1 METTS
6 SSNIIKKIQDFATD
20 QDNNQKINVT
30 ISVALEL
37 YRVLVSSLL
46 ILFVPQDCDG
56 HLCTL
61 TENMEP
67 DSQIYT
73 TGLFFNFTTMFVFL
87 IMYGLEVKRENRLIT
102 YLDVNKSN
110 AADNESVGKVL
121 QKLPSVK
128 RDSIITLDIYY
139 QKAAYVAMCS
149 FVINSI
155 ISGIVV
161 YQYSL
166 GNQTTTT
173 IITNILF
180 MISKLSDVYIT
191 VNTEKNVFY
200 SAYLKGKIQYND
212 VDPDKIKLLELVTLN
227 DIESAT
233 HTIEEPVFQEQNTP
247 VAEELAVQEEPV
259 LQEQNTPV
267 VEEHAVQ
274 EEPVFQ
280 EQNTPV
286 AEEPAVQEEPV
297 LQEQNTPVAEEH
309 AVQEDP
315 ALLVTPS
322 PATQVAEDPVSQVI
336 EELVTQV
343 TEESET

>member
-1 METTS
+1 MDNTEKVERVT
-6 SSNIIKKIQDFATD
+6 IVKQIQDFISD

-67 DSQIYT
+67 DSKIYT
-73 TGLFFNFTTMFVFL
+73 TGLFFNFATMFVFL
-87 IMYGLEVKRENRLIT
+87 LMYTLEVKRENRLIT
-102 YLDVNKSN
+102 YLDVNKSI
-110 AADNESVGKVL
+110 ACDNTSVGQVL
-121 QKLPSVK
+121 QKLPNEK
-128 RDSIITLDIYY
+128 QNSILVLDMYY
-139 QKAAYVAMCS
+139 QKAAYVAMVS

-180 MISKLSDVYIT
+180 MVSKLSDVYLT
-191 VNTEKNVFY
+191 VNTDKNVFY

-212 VDPDKIKLLELVTLN
+212 VDPDKIKLLELVEFS
-227 DIESAT
+227 DIES
-233 HTIEEPVFQEQNTP
+233 H
-247 VAEELAVQEEPV
+247 EEPV
-259 LQEQNTPV
+259 LQ
-267 VEEHAVQ
+267 AI
-274 EEPVFQ
+274 
-280 EQNTPV
+280 
-286 AEEPAVQEEPV
+286 EEPV
-297 LQEQNTPVAEEH
+297 LQAIEEPVLQAIEEPVLQVIEEPVLQAIEEPVAQVIEEPVLQ
-309 AVQEDP
+309 AIEEPVLQAIEE
-315 ALLVTPS
+315 L
-322 PATQVAEDPVSQVI
+322 VSQVI
-336 EELVTQV
+336 ETN
-343 TEESET
+343 EST

>member
-1 METTS
+1 MDNTQKVEKVT
-6 SSNIIKKIQDFATD
+6 IVKQIQDFVSN
-20 QDNNQKINVT
+20 QDNNQKINVS
-30 ISVALEL
+30 ISVTLEL

-73 TGLFFNFTTMFVFL
+73 TGLFFNFATMFVFL
-87 IMYGLEVKRENRLIT
+87 VMYTLEVKRENRLIT

-110 AADNESVGKVL
+110 PCDNTSVGEVL
-121 QKLPSVK
+121 QKLPNEK
-128 RDSIITLDIYY
+128 QNSILVLDMYY
-139 QKAAYVAMCS
+139 QKVAYVAMAS

-180 MISKLSDVYIT
+180 MVSKLSDVYLT

-212 VDPDKIKLLELVTLN
+212 VDPDKIKLLELVEFS
-227 DIESAT
+227 DIES
-233 HTIEEPVFQEQNTP
+233 HENPGVPLIEEPVAP
-247 VAEELAVQEEPV
+247 LIEEPV
-259 LQEQNTPV
+259 APLIEEPVAPV
-267 VEEHAVQ
+267 VEDPV
-274 EEPVFQ
+274 EP
-280 EQNTPV
+280 
-286 AEEPAVQEEPV
+286 
-297 LQEQNTPVAEEH
+297 
-309 AVQEDP
+309 
-315 ALLVTPS
+315 LV
-322 PATQVAEDPVSQVI
+322 EDPVEPLVEDPVEPLVEDPVEPLVEDQI
-336 EELVTQV
+336 EKP
-343 TEESET
+343 EST

>member
-1 METTS
+1 MDNTEKVERVTIVT
-6 SSNIIKKIQDFATD
+6 KIQDFISD

-67 DSQIYT
+67 DSKIYT
-73 TGLFFNFTTMFVFL
+73 TGLFFNFATMFVFL
-87 IMYGLEVKRENRLIT
+87 LMYTLEVKRENRLIT
-102 YLDVNKSN
+102 YLDVNKSI
-110 AADNESVGKVL
+110 ACDNTSVGQVL
-121 QKLPSVK
+121 QKLPNEK
-128 RDSIITLDIYY
+128 QNSILVLDMYY
-139 QKAAYVAMCS
+139 QKAAYVAMVS

-180 MISKLSDVYIT
+180 MVSKLSDVYLT

-212 VDPDKIKLLELVTLN
+212 VDPDKVHLIELVEFS
-227 DIESAT
+227 DIES
-233 HTIEEPVFQEQNTP
+233 H
-247 VAEELAVQEEPV
+247 EEPV
-259 LQEQNTPV
+259 LQ
-267 VEEHAVQ
+267 AI
-274 EEPVFQ
+274 
-280 EQNTPV
+280 
-286 AEEPAVQEEPV
+286 EEPV
-297 LQEQNTPVAEEH
+297 LQAIEEPVLQVIEEPVLQAIEEPVAQVIEE
-309 AVQEDP
+309 P
-315 ALLVTPS
+315 
-322 PATQVAEDPVSQVI
+322 VAQVI
-336 EELVTQV
+336 EELVSQV
-343 TEESET
+343 IETNEST